1 MTTLAAVG
9 LSNYSVFFILEGEIG
24 KYVVRNVEAPVKNK
38 KKAKYRTEPLPFPK
52 KDGVVVDVG
61 GKLMMIGKYSTN
73 SYVGEDDILF
83 QRDRATVAMAIRKTS
98 LMVLSKIDMET
109 IIQEEFPHIY
119 GQIKK
124 LALDR
129 AIKELETTQKIDE
142 IGRKENDYYEPHDTT
157 RKNKRTD
164 LDIHKQ
170 THLLTMYE
178 QSLDSFP
185 LEQLIG
191 ASADLEE
198 PLPLKKLGDEEMVNL
213 LTNLQG
219 SIIYDLEC
227 KEELKKRNE
236 AELSIKENLE
246 KKILANLKKKQ
257 QDVDSKESSILK
269 SPELSLKTEVEKK
282 KELYNQLRKLN
293 EQLDQLQSSMAQS
306 RSDNYRLEQ
315 RIDALAE
322 VIDSAETSSTPR
334 TS

>member
-219 SIIYDLEC
+219 SSIFDLEC